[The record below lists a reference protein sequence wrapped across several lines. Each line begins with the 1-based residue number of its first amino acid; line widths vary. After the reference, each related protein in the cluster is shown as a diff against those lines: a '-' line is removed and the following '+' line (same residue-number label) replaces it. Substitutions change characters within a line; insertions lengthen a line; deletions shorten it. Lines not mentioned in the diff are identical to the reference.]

1 MKRYLLLIAFLVF
14 LPFAANGQLVIHNF
28 DTVPDSTFLNVYG
41 NDDDWPETHVYL
53 STETSIVH
61 GGAGALR
68 VDWQNKCYDQWGGW
82 IGMNHFH
89 PDAVTYGV
97 YDFSPYTDIS
107 IWYYNATAQSK
118 PGKVEFRIILYD
130 AGPGTDPAAE
140 GWEVWISH
148 HAILD
153 QAPGWN
159 PIVVKMEDGG
169 DPAGPGAANAGKAFW
184 NPGWGQSVAGN
195 GVLDLEKIAGWGI
208 EFSQDASLYQ
218 QPDDSVSGVIIL
230 DEFQLQGV
238 APVNLVMFNGK
249 AVPGGVSMSIGWSG
263 SADITNEEDFT
274 GGTNSIKWANGAS
287 WDGVNFV
294 FENPKNLLYNWSK
307 DSVQLKIKAAAGIG
321 DLLLTFHDLDEDGA
335 EKVDYPFQAT
345 YLLSETTYGFDGTW
359 KQIKVPLK
367 SFNRF
372 NGCWDNDL
380 NMTVPG
386 EFDSTK
392 IKQFTIGNF
401 GQSLEG
407 KVIYLDDIWTGNPSF
422 DWVPPAIVTGVG
434 AVPAQNYNLVIW
446 EDVAGENGETYTVYA
461 STSPITDPTAMGIEL
476 VASGIIENVQTAV
489 HWLYYPLKDQSVK
502 YYYAVTCS
510 DASGNVGPAGVSG
523 QITNTALG
531 VPTISLNPPANFKA
545 DGDLSEWD
553 ASGIMP
559 WVIKPE
565 TDHISLGEVTDA
577 ADLTATVFLAMDA
590 DNLYIAID
598 VIDDVFAYSTEGDWW
613 NWDAFEF
620 FIGLYD
626 WRTMERH
633 NSIQRGAE
641 PDYKLV
647 LLLDKLM
654 NDFNSSATI
663 YTTDHENY
671 HFEAL
676 GAKDYVAEAKVPF
689 ELIKFGDDVSFQPV
703 RGMRIPFDLNF
714 HDNDGTTTAD
724 AQGNLSY
731 SPNNFDLGWS
741 DARQWTYTW
750 IGDTTNVT
758 AVEQDNEPAMATSY
772 FLSQNYPNPFNPT
785 TTIVYALPQAGQVKI
800 ELYNTLGQKIKTLLN
815 EFKSAGSYTLDF
827 RGDDLPSG
835 IYLYK
840 MDAGK
845 FTRTMKMILMK

>member
-1 MKRYLLLIAFLVF
+1 MKKYLLLIASLVF
-14 LPFAANGQLVIHNF
+14 LPLAANGQLVIHNF

-41 NDDDWPETHVYL
+41 NNDDWPETHVFL
-53 STETSIVH
+53 STETSTVH
-61 GGAGALR
+61 DGAGALR

-89 PDAVTYGV
+89 PDSLGV

-107 IWYYNATAQSK
+107 LWYYNATAQSK

-140 GWEVWISH
+140 GWEVWLSH

-159 PIVVKMEDGG
+159 QIVVKMEDGG

-249 AVPGGVSMSIGWSG
+249 AVPGGVNMSIGWSG
-263 SADITNEEDFT
+263 SADVSNEDDFT
-274 GGTNSIKWANGAS
+274 GGTNSIKWTCGAG

-294 FENPKNLLYNWSK
+294 FGNPKNLLYNWPT
-307 DSVQLKIKAAAGIG
+307 DSVQLKIKAPAGIG

-345 YLLSETTYGFDGTW
+345 YLLSETNYGFDGTW

-367 SFNRF
+367 NFNRF

-380 NMTVPG
+380 NKTVPG
-386 EFDSTK
+386 EFDSTR
-392 IKQFTIGNF
+392 IKQFTIGGS
-401 GQSLEG
+401 GQSFAG

-422 DWVPPAIVTGVG
+422 DWVPPVEVTGVN
-434 AVPAQNYNLVIW
+434 AVPAQYYNLVIW
-446 EDVAGENGETYTVYA
+446 QDVPGETGETYTIYA
-461 STSPITDPTAMGIEL
+461 SPSPITDLTAPGIEL
-476 VASGIIENVQTAV
+476 IASGVIENVQTAV

-502 YYYAVTCS
+502 YYYAVTCT

-523 QITNTALG
+523 PITNTALG
-531 VPTISLNPPANFKA
+531 APTISLNPPANFNA

-553 ASGIMP
+553 ASGITP
-559 WVIKPE
+559 WVINPE
-565 TDHISLGEVTDA
+565 TDHVATGEVTDA
-577 ADLTATVFLAMDA
+577 ADLTATVYLAMDA
-590 DNLYIAID
+590 DNLYVAID
-598 VIDDVFAYSTEGDWW
+598 VIDNVFAYSTDGDWW

-626 WRTMERH
+626 WRTSERH
-633 NSIQRGAE
+633 NAIKRGAE

-647 LLLDKLM
+647 FLLSKLM

-663 YTTDHENY
+663 YTPDDENY

-676 GAKDYVAEAKVPF
+676 GAQDYVAEAKVPF
-689 ELIKFGDDVSFQPV
+689 DAMIFEDDVRFHPA
-703 RGMRIPFDLNF
+703 RGMKIPFDLYF
-714 HDNDGTTTAD
+714 HDNDGTTVGD
-724 AQGNLSY
+724 WQGNLSY
-731 SPNNFDLGWS
+731 SPNNFDLGWQ

-758 AVEQDNEPAMATSY
+758 AVEQDNEPALVTSY

-827 RGDDLPSG
+827 RADDLPSG

-840 MDAGK
+840 MDTGK
-845 FTRTMKMILMK
+845 FTRTMKMVLMK